1 MMIKAFEE
9 SPGCMDQ
16 MGQTPLHVLCMNP
29 SVTCQALAILTASL
43 PACVAMSDKEANLPL
58 HYLCRNKACELDMIR
73 QIGSDDLYSIT
84 NHVRQTLN
92 PCVAVGHLIVCCG
105 CILEEANTSP
115 LPRDDRS
122 T

>member
-1 MMIKAFEE
+1 MPLHLICALSPNYYFVDVLEMMVKAFEE
-9 SPGCMDQ
+9 SPGCMDA

-29 SVTCQALAILTASL
+29 SVTCQALSILTSSL

-84 NHVRQTLN
+84 NHVRKSWSHC
-92 PCVAVGHLIVCCG
+92 PVVCQLTIC
-105 CILEEANTSP
+105 
-115 LPRDDRS
+115 
-122 T
+122 